1 VHNYEGLDRPGG
13 FTTSGLFSPLRERDF
28 LLLWTGLTVSLL
40 GDGVF
45 VVAVAWQ
52 AYELSDSPTAL
63 SMVML
68 AMTVPHVLLLLFGGV
83 VSDRSDRRTVM
94 LVSDIVRGGALATAA
109 LLSLSG
115 TLTLGR
121 LGAIAALYGA
131 GTAFFGPA
139 FDAIVPDIV
148 PRALWPQANALEQLV
163 KPLTLR
169 MAGPALGGVIIA
181 FGGSGTAFLFDAAT
195 FFASACTIWAL
206 RTRHQTDRHVGSLTT
221 ELKEGLM
228 YVRSHVWLWGTFA
241 SAAFAYMMFM
251 GPVEVLL
258 PFIVKE
264 QMHRSAAELGLVFAV
279 GGIGSIVAAVMMG
292 VRRQPRQS
300 ITFIYLTWT
309 LSTLTLV
316 GYGLAGTVWFL
327 LVPSFLFNL
336 LESAGTIVWSTLKQ
350 ERVPPHLLGRVSS
363 LDWLISIGLMPVSFA
378 LTGPMSALVGK
389 TATLVGAGILGAGV
403 TLAALF
409 LPGMRDPER
418 PDAPANVASVA
429 ETV

>member
-28 LLLWTGLTVSLL
+28 LLLWTGLTISLL

-94 LVSDIVRGGALATAA
+94 LVSDLVRGGALATAA

-121 LGAIAALYGA
+121 LGAIAAVYGA

-148 PRALWPQANALEQLV
+148 PRELWPQANALEQLV

-181 FGGSGTAFLFDAAT
+181 FSGSGTAFLFDAAT
-195 FFASACTIWAL
+195 FLASACTIWAL

-264 QMHRSAAELGLVFAV
+264 QMHRSADVLGLVFAV
-279 GGIGSIVAAVMMG
+279 GGVGSITAAVLMG
-292 VRRQPRQS
+292 VRRQPRRS

-327 LVPSFLFNL
+327 LIPSFLFNL

-350 ERVPPHLLGRVSS
+350 ERVPPRLLGRVSS

-378 LTGPMSALVGK
+378 LTGPVSALVGK

-418 PDAPANVASVA
+418 SDAPAHVEGVV

>member
-1 VHNYEGLDRPGG
+1 MHNYDGLDRPGG
-13 FTTSGLFSPLRERDF
+13 FATSGMLSPLRERDF

-52 AYELSDSPTAL
+52 AYELSDTPTAL
-63 SMVML
+63 SMIML
-68 AMTVPHVLLLLFGGV
+68 AMTLPHVLLLLFGGV
-83 VSDRSDRRTVM
+83 VSDRRDRRTVM
-94 LVSDIVRGGALATAA
+94 LASDVVRGGALAAA
-109 LLSLSG
+109 GVMSLSG

-121 LGAIAALYGA
+121 LGVVAAVYGA

-139 FDAIVPDIV
+139 FDAIVPDLL
-148 PRALWPQANALEQLV
+148 PRTLWPQANALEQLV
-163 KPLTLR
+163 KPLALR
-169 MAGPALGGVIIA
+169 MAGPALGGGIIA
-181 FGGSGTAFLFDAAT
+181 LGGPGAAFLFDAAT
-195 FFASACTIWAL
+195 FGASACAIWAL
-206 RTRHQTDRHVGSLTT
+206 RSRPPIDRHLGSLTT
-221 ELKEGLM
+221 ELAEGLV
-228 YVRSHVWLWGTFA
+228 YVRSQVWLWGTFA
-241 SAAFAYMMFM
+241 SAAFAYLMFM

-264 QMHRSAAELGLVFAV
+264 EMRRSAGQLGLVFTV
-279 GGIGSIVAAVMMG
+279 GGVGSIAAAVVMG
-292 VRRQPRQS
+292 SRGQPRRT
-300 ITFIYLTWT
+300 ITFVYVTWT

-316 GYGLAGTVWFL
+316 GYGIASTVWFL

-350 ERVPPHLLGRVSS
+350 EHVPPHLLGRVSS

-378 LTGPMSALVGK
+378 LTGPVSALVGES
-389 TATLVGAGILGAGV
+389 ATLVGAGILGAGV

-409 LPGMRDPER
+409 LPGMRNLER
-418 PDAPANVASVA
+418 QDASARVELVA

>member
-1 VHNYEGLDRPGG
+1 
-13 FTTSGLFSPLRERDF
+13 
-28 LLLWTGLTVSLL
+28 
-40 GDGVF
+40 
-45 VVAVAWQ
+45 
-52 AYELSDSPTAL
+52 
-63 SMVML
+63 
-68 AMTVPHVLLLLFGGV
+68 VLLLLFGGV

-94 LVSDIVRGGALATAA
+94 LVSDIVRGAALATAA

-181 FGGSGTAFLFDAAT
+181 FSGSGTAFLFDAAT
-195 FFASACTIWAL
+195 FLASACTIWAL

-221 ELKEGLM
+221 ELKEGLI

-279 GGIGSIVAAVMMG
+279 GGVGSIVAAVMMG
-292 VRRQPRQS
+292 VRRQPRRS

-378 LTGPMSALVGK
+378 LTGPMSGLVGK

>member
-1 VHNYEGLDRPGG
+1 MHNYEGLDRAGG
-13 FTTSGLFSPLRERDF
+13 FATSGLLAPLRERDF

-63 SMVML
+63 SIIML
-68 AMTVPHVLLLLFGGV
+68 AMTLPHVLLLLFGGV

-94 LVSDIVRGGALATAA
+94 LVSDVVRGGALAVAG
-109 LLSLSG
+109 LLAVSG
-115 TLTLGR
+115 TLTIGR
-121 LGAIAALYGA
+121 LGAVAAVYGA

-169 MAGPALGGVIIA
+169 MMGPALGGGIIA
-181 FGGSGTAFLFDAAT
+181 LGGTGTAFLFDAAT
-195 FFASACTIWAL
+195 FVASACTIWAL
-206 RTRHQTDRHVGSLTT
+206 RTRPQTDRHVGSLTT
-221 ELKEGLM
+221 ELAEGLV
-228 YVRSHVWLWGTFA
+228 YVRSKVWLWGTFA

-264 QMHRSAAELGLVFAV
+264 EMQRSAGELGLVFAV
-279 GGIGSIVAAVMMG
+279 GGVGSIAAAVVMG
-292 VRRQPRQS
+292 SRRQPRRS
-300 ITFIYLTWT
+300 ITFIYITWT

-316 GYGLAGTVWFL
+316 GYGLASTVWL
-327 LVPSFLFNL
+327 LLIPSFLFNL
-336 LESAGTIVWSTLKQ
+336 LESGGTIVWSTLKQ
-350 ERVPPHLLGRVSS
+350 EHVPPHLLGRVSS

-378 LTGPMSALVGK
+378 LTGPVSALFGK

-403 TLAALF
+403 TLAALY
-409 LPGMRDPER
+409 LPGMRDLER
-418 PDAPANVASVA
+418 SDASARVEGVV